1 MKRNSIKLD
10 RLAKV
15 AGLRV
20 LGNDSANPGEIVAL
34 TVAELD
40 AMGVG
45 AGGGQPAD
53 ATLTALAALDSAAGV
68 LYQTGADAF
77 AKYTASQVLDLIS
90 STRGSVLYRGAS
102 GWAALAPGTDG
113 HVLKSGGAGAD
124 PSWAANAGGWTY
136 VKLASDFSMS
146 SSATPSNVTGLS
158 FTPAANTSYIIEGLF
173 LVSTTVAT
181 NGVRPGVSWPTG
193 LSGYGAGQI
202 RVTHSVAGDTHGGDS
217 QLSDFSAPA
226 SGQPGTESE
235 AFLARMEALMTTGA
249 SPSGNFQVTLRSEGT
264 GATHYMRATSFIR
277 YRTH

>member
-1 MKRNSIKLD
+1 MRRNSIKLD
-10 RLAKV
+10 RLVKV
-15 AGLRV
+15 PALRI

-34 TVAELD
+34 TLAELD

-68 LYQTGADAF
+68 LYQT
-77 AKYTASQVLDLIS
+77 
-90 STRGSVLYRGAS
+90 
-102 GWAALAPGTDG
+102 
-113 HVLKSGGAGAD
+113 
-124 PSWAANAGGWTY
+124 
-136 VKLASDFSMS
+136 
-146 SSATPSNVTGLS
+146 
-158 FTPAANTSYIIEGLF
+158 
-173 LVSTTVAT
+173 
-181 NGVRPGVSWPTG
+181 
-193 LSGYGAGQI
+193 
-202 RVTHSVAGDTHGGDS
+202 
-217 QLSDFSAPA
+217 PA